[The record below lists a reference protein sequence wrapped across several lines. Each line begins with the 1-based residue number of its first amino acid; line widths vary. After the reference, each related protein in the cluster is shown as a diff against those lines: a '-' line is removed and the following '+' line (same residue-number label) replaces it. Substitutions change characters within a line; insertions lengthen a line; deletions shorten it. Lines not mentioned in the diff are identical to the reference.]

1 MYRLS
6 TISAYNNNG
15 VEVYGNWLLDTT
27 AALPLFGPHQLEVED
42 LLLGDPVVLGV
53 DHGKPLVHGP
63 GVGGHVVGH
72 LGRAQLDSLGGLYT
86 PRCTV
91 YTPRTSGERSPHL
104 KGSLAVIV
112 CLAYFLPTGTG
123 NVKLEQ

>member
-1 MYRLS
+1 M
-6 TISAYNNNG
+6 
-15 VEVYGNWLLDTT
+15 YGNWLLDTT

-53 DHGKPLVHGP
+53 DHGEPLVHGP

-91 YTPRTSGERSPHL
+91 YTPRTSGGEKSALERIIGRDRL
-104 KGSLAVIV
+104 LGV
-112 CLAYFLPTGTG
+112 LPL
-123 NVKLEQ
+123 NWNW